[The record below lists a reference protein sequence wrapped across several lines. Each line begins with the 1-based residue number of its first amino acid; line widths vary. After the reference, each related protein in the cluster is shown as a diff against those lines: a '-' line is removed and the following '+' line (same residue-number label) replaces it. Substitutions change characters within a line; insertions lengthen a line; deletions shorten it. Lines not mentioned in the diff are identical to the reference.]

1 MDIDDLPP
9 EERRRLQEQV
19 LYQISSMDEANARI
33 ISRSRESL
41 AYYIAELSRAFAA
54 AVGFIIALPW
64 AWATRL
70 ADSIGGWMSGF
81 RSRNMDL

>member
-1 MDIDDLPP
+1 MNIDDLPP
-9 EERRRLQEQV
+9 EEKSHLQEQV

-41 AYYIAELSRAFAA
+41 AYYIAELSSAFAA
-54 AVGFIIALPW
+54 AAGFIIALPW
-64 AWATRL
+64 VWAIRL

-81 RSRNMDL
+81 RPRNMDL